1 MRSSA
6 PLRGIVVG
14 FCLVIL
20 TTRLT
25 VSSVPIVELI
35 RLALKSNAAAITFN
49 VMLLVN
55 FFAALTGCLTSAS
68 RQGYTLARD
77 GGLFFKKR

>member
-1 MRSSA
+1 MRSLA
-6 PLRGIVVG
+6 LLLGIVFASSFVT
-14 FCLVIL
+14 C
-20 TTRLT
+20 TARLT
-25 VSSVPIVELI
+25 VTRVPIIELI
-35 RLALKSNAAAITFN
+35 RLALKSDTAAITFN

-68 RQGYTLARD
+68 RQGYALARD